1 MNLQQLEYIVAVDK
15 FRHFA
20 QAARSCGVA
29 QSTLSALIQKLEAE
43 LGLSIFDRRKHKV
56 YPTEAGAEIIAQAKM
71 ALYHA
76 AQIEGIAELHRNGPS
91 GRVRL
96 GITHTAA
103 SCIVPGLFSYMSQRY
118 PDMDISIDIADDK
131 SLAERVRLTETDMAI
146 LTLPIEDESL
156 EEIPIYKEQLI
167 IYSSGTDRGRE
178 WKHVSG
184 SIDDLIRIVD
194 ANGGHARIPESYTRY
209 LTDNQKKNIRQDDL
223 KQYIEVGLVIRL
235 DFMIDSLVHI
245 LTDAVKSIMK

>member
-1 MNLQQLEYIVAVDK
+1 
-15 FRHFA
+15 
-20 QAARSCGVA
+20 
-29 QSTLSALIQKLEAE
+29 
-43 LGLSIFDRRKHKV
+43 
-56 YPTEAGAEIIAQAKM
+56 
-71 ALYHA
+71 
-76 AQIEGIAELHRNGPS
+76 
-91 GRVRL
+91 
-96 GITHTAA
+96 
-103 SCIVPGLFSYMSQRY
+103 MSQRY

-131 SLAERVRLTETDMAI
+131 SLAKRVRLTETDMAI

-178 WKHVSG
+178 WTHVSG

-194 ANGGHARIPESYTRY
+194 ANGGYARIPESYTRY

-223 KQYIEVGLVIRL
+223 KRYIEVGMVIRR
-235 DFMIDSLVHI
+235 DFMMDSLVHI

>member
-20 QAARSCGVA
+20 QAARSCDVA
-29 QSTLSALIQKLEAE
+29 QSTLSTLIQKLEAE

-71 ALYHA
+71 TLYHA
-76 AQIEGIAELHRNGPS
+76 AQIEGIAESHRNGPS

-156 EEIPIYKEQLI
+156 EEIPIYNIPCHFGSADGFLQALQL
-167 IYSSGTDRGRE
+167 
-178 WKHVSG
+178 
-184 SIDDLIRIVD
+184 
-194 ANGGHARIPESYTRY
+194 
-209 LTDNQKKNIRQDDL
+209 
-223 KQYIEVGLVIRL
+223 
-235 DFMIDSLVHI
+235 
-245 LTDAVKSIMK
+245 